1 MVAIFTLMF
10 VAGIPISVYLCIS
23 IFAIYNKPFS
33 VTNQLTQTMD
43 SDIWKPNMLTLHNVG
58 FPGQYHSL
66 SSINESK
73 LSFCESSVLCV
84 SLSAELLNIGGL
96 PQGKTSFQNL
106 NSPYCSYKSDLPHR
120 RVHQIEHTSTLKSAL
135 SDSTDSGKVL
145 LAFSAFYGSPAA
157 ASALQENFNFFSA
170 YLFIYLLTNMHDV
183 SQSFFFILI
192 RIYFVCSFLCSYLT
206 VHLLMWDK
214 TFCF

>member
-1 MVAIFTLMF
+1 MKAKYADTAQCWLCR
-10 VAGIPISVYLCIS
+10 PISFIILHKWKQTEFLWILGALCELICR
-23 IFAIYNKPFS
+23 A
-33 VTNQLTQTMD
+33 
-43 SDIWKPNMLTLHNVG
+43 
-58 FPGQYHSL
+58 
-66 SSINESK
+66 SK
-73 LSFCESSVLCV
+73 HWRAPSRKDL
-84 SLSAELLNIGGL
+84 I
-96 PQGKTSFQNL
+96 PNL

-157 ASALQENFNFFSA
+157 ASALQENFNFFSG

-192 RIYFVCSFLCSYLT
+192 RIYFVCWFLCSYLT